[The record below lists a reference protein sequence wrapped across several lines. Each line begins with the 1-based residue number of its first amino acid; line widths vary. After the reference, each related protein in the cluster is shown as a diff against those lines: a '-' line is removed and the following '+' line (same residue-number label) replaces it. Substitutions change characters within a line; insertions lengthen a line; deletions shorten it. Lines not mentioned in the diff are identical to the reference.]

1 MLGSRARRICA
12 AFSLFAVLL
21 VLGHPP
27 QTLAA
32 DPSRMVH
39 VLDIELASVDTY
51 WHETEAVAGRP
62 APSVQHVW
70 VVPGGQVRTG
80 CGVQADDKAAFYC
93 AADDTIYIAQTFAGA
108 LSDGVLAGLPGQQAG
123 YGRAAGDFAVAYVIA
138 HEYAHNIQQ
147 EIGTSAA
154 GNTRALPVELNADCL
169 AGTWIRW
176 AYGKGSLDSSAI
188 QQALDAA
195 LAVGDFEY
203 SSAQHHGTPEERRDA
218 VLTGL
223 GSDGTAACDQYL
235 LR

>member
-1 MLGSRARRICA
+1 MLGFRVRRLCA
-12 AFSLFAVLL
+12 ALSIVAVL
-21 VLGHPP
+21 VIVGAPP
-27 QTLAA
+27 QARAA
-32 DPSRMVH
+32 DPSRIVH

-51 WHETEAVAGRP
+51 WHETEAAAGRP

-70 VVPGGQVRTG
+70 VVPSGRVATG
-80 CGVQADDKAAFYC
+80 CGVQADDNAAYYC
-93 AADDTIYIAQTFAGA
+93 PADDTIYIAQKFAGA

-123 YGRAAGDFAVAYVIA
+123 YGRAAGDFAVAYVVA

-147 EIGTSAA
+147 ETGTYTA
-154 GNTRALPVELNADCL
+154 GQTRALPVELNADCL

-176 AYGKGSLDSSAI
+176 AFGKGSLDSTGI

-203 SSAQHHGTPEERRDA
+203 SSAQHHGTPQERHDA

-223 GSDGTAACDQYL
+223 QSNGTAACDQYL
-235 LR
+235 SL